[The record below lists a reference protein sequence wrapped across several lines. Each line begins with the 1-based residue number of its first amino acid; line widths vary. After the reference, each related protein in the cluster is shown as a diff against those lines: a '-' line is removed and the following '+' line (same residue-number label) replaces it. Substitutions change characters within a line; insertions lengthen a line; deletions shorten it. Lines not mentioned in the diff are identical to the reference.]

1 MLPFVRMR
9 LVFCLLLGLLQRGS
23 SFLGTDGRLV
33 PKLLKVQVPRQP
45 PCHTVA
51 FAASRWS
58 AAQRPLVGSGQKL
71 HAAPLQSGL
80 PASLPASS
88 NPLEGK
94 PWKTLACG
102 SAPQRVQVLLAGS
115 QTRVWGSLVEKEQPQ
130 CRKLSFCPQP
140 TSKAR

>member
-1 MLPFVRMR
+1 MR
-9 LVFCLLLGLLQRGS
+9 LVFCLLLELPQRGS

-51 FAASRWS
+51 FAASRCP

-71 HAAPLQSGL
+71 HAASLQSGL

-88 NPLEGK
+88 MG
-94 PWKTLACG
+94 
-102 SAPQRVQVLLAGS
+102 LLS
-115 QTRVWGSLVEKEQPQ
+115 ILV
-130 CRKLSFCPQP
+130 SFRDISEP
-140 TSKAR
+140 S